1 LIVTPEN
8 PVPKIRRALIS
19 VSDKRGVVEFAFAL
33 REMRVEIISTGGT
46 ASSLRAAGIDV
57 RTVSDVTGFPEILGG
72 RVKTLHPRIHG
83 ALLAIPDDPD
93 HMRQTAEL
101 GIEPIDMVVVNLYPF
116 ERSIARPGA
125 TLEEALE
132 QIDIGGPSMLRSA
145 SKNFRHKAVIVNPDR
160 YPAIIEEMKSCD
172 GCVSE
177 ATCAVLACEV
187 FRHTGLYDA
196 AIADHLETR
205 TGGITGHPGMLRI
218 LAAKEFDLRY
228 GENPHQRGTLYGNF
242 SSLFRRLHGKE
253 LSYNNIVDMS
263 AAGLL
268 VAEFDA
274 PAAAIIKH
282 TNPCGVGSAARIADA
297 YGKALATDR
306 TSAFGGIVALN
317 RPLDMDAAMRI
328 NEVFTEVILA
338 PEIPAD
344 VLEFLRKKRD
354 RRIVQLRA
362 DLRGRHDPDIRS
374 VPGGFL
380 MQDPDTWGTTR
391 EEFRVVTRRAPSD
404 AETDA
409 LHFAWRV
416 AKHVKSNAIVYAAA
430 DRTLGVGAG
439 QMSRV
444 ESARIAA
451 EKAKDAGLDL
461 HGSAVASDAY
471 FPFADGLLEAVR
483 AGATA
488 VIQPGGSVRDGE
500 VIAAADDNG
509 IAMVFTG
516 TRHFRH

>member
-1 LIVTPEN
+1 M
-8 PVPKIRRALIS
+8 PKIRRALIS
-19 VSDKRGVVEFAFAL
+19 VSDKRGLVEFALAL
-33 REMRVEIISTGGT
+33 REMAVEIISTGGT
-46 ASSLRAAGIDV
+46 ASALRGAGIDV
-57 RTVSDVTGFPEILGG
+57 RNVSDVTGFPEILGG

-83 ALLAIPDDPD
+83 ALLALPDDPD
-93 HMRQTAEL
+93 HMRQTTEL

-116 ERSIARPGA
+116 EESIAHPGA

-160 YPAIIEEMKSCD
+160 YPGIVAEMKSSD

-177 ATCAVLACEV
+177 TTCAALACEV
-187 FRHTGLYDA
+187 FRRTALYDA
-196 AIADHLETR
+196 AIADYLEHR
-205 TGGITGHPGMLRI
+205 TGPAEGHPAMLRI
-218 LAAKEFDLRY
+218 LAAREYDLRY
-228 GENPHQRGTLYGNF
+228 GENPHQRGTLYGKF
-242 SSLFRRLHGKE
+242 SSLFRTLHGKE

-263 AAGLL
+263 AAASL
-268 VAEFDA
+268 VAEFDG
-274 PAAAIIKH
+274 PTAAIIKH
-282 TNPCGVGSAARIADA
+282 TNPCGVGTAATIGDA
-297 YGKALATDR
+297 YGKALATDT

-317 RPLDMDAAMRI
+317 RPLDMESAVRI

-338 PEIPAD
+338 PGIPAD
-344 VLEFLRKKRD
+344 VLEFLRKKKD
-354 RRIVQLRA
+354 RRIVEVRA
-362 DLRGRHDPDIRS
+362 DLRGRRDPDIRS

-380 MQDPDTWGTTR
+380 MQDPDTGETKG
-391 EEFRVVTRRAPSD
+391 EGFRVVTRRAPTD

-409 LHFAWRV
+409 LRFAWRV

-451 EKAKDAGLDL
+451 AKAKDAGLNL
-461 HGSAVASDAY
+461 QGSAVASDAF
-471 FPFADGLLEAVR
+471 FPFSDGLLEAVR
-483 AGATA
+483 AGSTA

>member
-1 LIVTPEN
+1 V
-8 PVPKIRRALIS
+8 
-19 VSDKRGVVEFAFAL
+19 D
-33 REMRVEIISTGGT
+33 
-46 ASSLRAAGIDV
+46 
-57 RTVSDVTGFPEILGG
+57 
-72 RVKTLHPRIHG
+72 
-83 ALLAIPDDPD
+83 
-93 HMRQTAEL
+93 
-101 GIEPIDMVVVNLYPF
+101 
-116 ERSIARPGA
+116 
-125 TLEEALE
+125 
-132 QIDIGGPSMLRSA
+132 
-145 SKNFRHKAVIVNPDR
+145 PDR
-160 YPAIIEEMKSCD
+160 YPAVVTEMKSCD

-177 ATCAVLACEV
+177 TTCAALACEV
-187 FRHTGLYDA
+187 FRHTALYDA
-196 AIADHLETR
+196 AIADYLETGTAGR
-205 TGGITGHPGMLRI
+205 TGHPAMLRI
-218 LAAKEFDLRY
+218 LAAKELDLRY

-242 SSLFRRLHGKE
+242 SSLFRTLHGKE

-263 AAGLL
+263 AAALL
-268 VAEFDA
+268 IAEFDA

-282 TNPCGVGSAARIADA
+282 TNPCGVGSAATIADA

-306 TSAFGGIVALN
+306 KSAFGGIVALN
-317 RPLDMDAAMRI
+317 RPLDMASAERI

-338 PEIPAD
+338 PGVPAD
-344 VLEFLRKKRD
+344 VLEFLRRKKD
-354 RRIVQLRA
+354 RRIVEIHAEVQ
-362 DLRGRHDPDIRS
+362 GRHDPDIRS

-380 MQDPDTWGTTR
+380 VQDPDPPGTDR
-391 EEFRVVTRRAPSD
+391 EQFRVVTRRSPTA

-409 LHFAWRV
+409 LRFAWRV

-451 EKAKDAGLDL
+451 QKAKDAGLDL
-461 HGSAVASDAY
+461 HGSAAASDAF
-471 FPFADGLLEAVR
+471 FPFADGLLETVH
-483 AGATA
+483 AGSTA

>member
-1 LIVTPEN
+1 
-8 PVPKIRRALIS
+8 VPRIRRALIS
-19 VSDKRGVVEFAFAL
+19 VSDKRGVVEFALAL

-46 ASSLRAAGIDV
+46 ASALRAAGIDV
-57 RTVSDVTGFPEILGG
+57 RSVSDVTGFPEILGG

-116 ERSIARPGA
+116 AQSIARPGV
-125 TLEEALE
+125 TLDEALE

-160 YPAIIEEMKSCD
+160 YPAVVAEMRSCD
-172 GCVSE
+172 GCVPE
-177 ATCAVLACEV
+177 TTCAALASEV

-196 AIADHLETR
+196 AIADYLETR
-205 TGGITGHPGMLRI
+205 TGRETGHPALLRI
-218 LAAKEFDLRY
+218 LAAKEHDLRY

-242 SSLFRRLHGKE
+242 SSLFRTLHGKE

-263 AAGLL
+263 AAAFL

-274 PAAAIIKH
+274 PTAAIIKH
-282 TNPCGVGSAARIADA
+282 TNPCGVGSAAAAADA
-297 YGKALATDR
+297 YAKALATDR
-306 TSAFGGIVALN
+306 TSAYGGIVALN
-317 RPLDMDAAMRI
+317 RPLDMESAARI

-344 VLEFLRKKRD
+344 VLEFLRRKKD
-354 RRIVQLRA
+354 RRIVELHA
-362 DLRGRHDPDIRS
+362 DLRGWHDPDIRS

-380 MQDPDTWGTTR
+380 MQDPDTGEMKG
-391 EEFRVVTRRAPSD
+391 EEFRVVTRRPPTGQ
-404 AETDA
+404 ETEA
-409 LHFAWRV
+409 LRFAWRV

-451 EKAKDAGLDL
+451 EKAKVAGLDV
-461 HGSAVASDAY
+461 HGSAVASDAF
-471 FPFADGLLEAVR
+471 FPFADGLLEAVH
-483 AGATA
+483 AGSTA